1 MKINREITV
10 GLIGQRTLHRGSRI
24 GAALKFLDL
33 EEVVKSEELIS
44 SKRNGLSKLK
54 KLNSGQERF

>member
-1 MKINREITV
+1 MS
-10 GLIGQRTLHRGSRI
+10 LIGQRTLHRGGRI

-33 EEVVKSEELIS
+33 EEAMKSELIS